1 MRSLF
6 LAAALAAASSSLAH
20 AQTCDGDPQFA
31 AHRTANGVVRAQ
43 YNAVTR
49 GEWPEAIHF
58 GLEVVE
64 SGGAPGHKV
73 AAYTN
78 LCAAYAATGE
88 LEQALAACDSAL
100 ELRGN
105 AWRAMNNRG
114 AVLWLAGRSRRGD
127 RSLPGGQCGLL
138 RRGRGRGQSGPG
150 RVCQRE
156 LILPDSHGVLNATE
170 GRPPPGAGLFLPAAL
185 ASRRLP

>member
-88 LEQALAACDSAL
+88 LEQALEACDSAL

-114 AVLWLAGRSRRGD
+114 AVLWLAGD
-127 RSLPGGQCGLL
+127 RDAAIEAFQAANAASSGEDEVEANLGLAE
-138 RRGRGRGQSGPG
+138 
-150 RVCQRE
+150 CA
-156 LILPDSHGVLNATE
+156 NA
-170 GRPPPGAGLFLPAAL
+170 
-185 ASRRLP
+185 S

>member
-1 MRSLF
+1 MRTL
-6 LAAALAAASSSLAH
+6 LAAMALAAASSSAGLA
-20 AQTCDGDPQFA
+20 QNCDADPQFA

-58 GLEVVE
+58 GEEVLE

-73 AAYTN
+73 AAQTN

-88 LEQALAACDSAL
+88 YEMAIEACDAAL
-100 ELRGN
+100 ERRSH

-114 AVLWLAGRSRRGD
+114 AALWLSGD
-127 RSLPGGQCGLL
+127 REAAIESFQAANEAS
-138 RRGRGRGQSGPG
+138 SGEDE
-150 RVCQRE
+150 VE
-156 LILPDSHGVLNATE
+156 ANL
-170 GRPPPGAGLFLPAAL
+170 AL
-185 ASRRLP
+185 AQCTTAG